1 MRGTTPQV
9 IFKIPLEA
17 TMISRARITFK
28 KDQAILLA
36 KDTEDCTVENGAV
49 STMLTRAETVLFP
62 DNAYIKVQL
71 EIQTPAGQSL
81 KTRVHTVYS
90 SELLNPEALK

>member
-1 MRGTTPQV
+1 
-9 IFKIPLEA
+9 
-17 TMISRARITFK
+17 
-28 KDQAILLA
+28 
-36 KDTEDCTVENGAV
+36 
-49 STMLTRAETVLFP
+49 MLTRAETVRFP

-90 SELLNPEALK
+90 SELLNPEVLK